1 MIRYLLLFICFTSLV
16 MGFSQEVS
24 IYIIGDAGKP
34 KFPDPT
40 LTYLQE
46 ITKEASENDVLIFL
60 GDNIYPSGMP
70 SKEAPDRKEMEKRLA
85 ASLDV
90 MKAFKGK
97 SYIIPGNH
105 DWDEGGKHGWET
117 LRYMQ
122 DFVDEYLGDKGVF
135 MPRNGCPGPLEI
147 NLSPTITLVIVDTQY
162 FLHPWDKPG
171 EESDCLAKST
181 TDALTQLDEILK
193 ANQTKH
199 VVVAAHHP
207 IFSDGQHGGKY
218 TLKQHI
224 FPLTDVNRSLWVP
237 LPVLGSIY
245 PGFRS
250 LLGSRQD
257 ITNPKYRL
265 IRKTI
270 LESASQMDHLIWV
283 NGHEHSLQYIMR
295 DSMHFITSG
304 SGSKSSIIIPGKYS
318 EFAASVHG
326 FGKVTIGGE
335 SAQLAFYDGDH
346 QTELFSEELYTKSV
360 QPVQSLVDFDF
371 EDSTVIEPI
380 SDRYA
385 NDNKQYK
392 YWLGDNYR
400 EAWEAPVEMPVFNI
414 GKEHGGLEIVKLG
427 GGNQTKSLR
436 LEAKDGRQ
444 YVLRSLDKYTEKLL
458 PSGLYGTLAADVLQ
472 DQISAANPYGA
483 FAIPP
488 LADAAGIYHANP
500 KLVYIPDDPRL
511 GNYQQL
517 FAGLPVL
524 YEERPNDEASA
535 DKHFGGGEKIEGTPD
550 LIELLHEDNDEV
562 VDQEFALKNRL
573 FDMLI
578 ADWDRHEDQWR
589 WVRFDKEPKG
599 HYWRPIPRDR
609 DQAFFVNEG
618 LFGWFASRKFA
629 LPNTEGF
636 DEHMDFPP
644 GFNASA
650 RFFDRTFLNGLDWED
665 WKKQIDKLQSEL
677 SDQVIQDAFKV
688 WPDTIQQLEA
698 EETARIL
705 KARRDDM
712 MRFARI
718 HYEFLSQEVEVVGSN
733 KHEYFLVERLD
744 DQHTRVSVHKR
755 KKDGEVLQEL
765 YSRTFDHEITKEV
778 RLYGLRGEDVFE
790 LNGETKKGLKIRI
803 IGGEDKDVI
812 DDQSIVHGMSK
823 LTKVYDLQTG
833 TELST
838 SKETRSKLKDNL
850 NINRYNRTAFEY
862 NKLFPL
868 ISAQFNVDDGLFLG
882 AGFMYTK
889 EGWRKDPY
897 AQKHEF
903 KGNAAFATG
912 AINLYYNV
920 IFTDVIGKWDL
931 VGDFYLQRP
940 YAVLNYFGL
949 GNESVYDFQQDGLAS
964 IEEDAIDFYRV
975 RYERSKSF
983 IGIGNRIGN
992 KGYFQIGP
1000 EHISF
1005 EMEDEVS
1012 GKYINLERGSE
1023 ILELQESYQF
1033 LGASTLLQA
1042 DTRNHEHIPT
1052 SGVFAKTS
1060 FQHYYGLNDRSD
1072 DFSKLQAE
1080 FRFYLSTQLPTRL
1093 TLASRTG
1100 FEYTNGQL
1108 EYFNASNLGKSNL
1121 RGYRRTRFMGNTSFY
1136 QNTDVRLRLFSF
1148 RTYLFPGTVGLLG
1161 FHDIGRVWL
1170 DGENSDKWHQ
1180 SKGAGL
1186 WLAPLNQFVFA
1197 FNMAFTQEE
1206 NLPSVTFGFQF

>member
-1 MIRYLLLFICFTSLV
+1 MIRGLLTLFCLIAAFAA
-16 MGFSQEVS
+16 FSQKVS
-24 IYIIGDAGKP
+24 LYIIGDAGKP

-40 LTYLQE
+40 LTYLQKV
-46 ITKEASENDVLIFL
+46 TQEATENDVLIFL

-70 SKEAPDRKEMEKRLA
+70 SKESPVRADMEQRLA

-90 MKAFKGK
+90 MKSFKGK
-97 SYIIPGNH
+97 SFIIPGNH

-117 LRYMQ
+117 LKFMQ

-135 MPRNGCPGPLEI
+135 LPRNGCPGPLEI

-181 TDALTQLDEILK
+181 TDALTQLDAIIETNK
-193 ANQTKH
+193 HKH
-199 VVVAAHHP
+199 VIVAAHHP
-207 IFSDGQHGGKY
+207 LYSDGQHGGKY
-218 TLKQHI
+218 TLKQHV
-224 FPLTDVNRSLWVP
+224 FPLTDINRKLWIP
-237 LPVLGSIY
+237 LPVVGSIY

-250 LLGSRQD
+250 LIGSRQD
-257 ITNPKYRL
+257 IPNSKYKL

-270 LESASQMDHLIWV
+270 LESASKMDHLIWV
-283 NGHEHSLQYIMR
+283 NGHEHSLQYIQR

-304 SGSKSSIIIPGKYS
+304 AGSKSSVLKPGKYS
-318 EFAASVHG
+318 HFAGAVHG
-326 FGKVTIGGE
+326 FGKVTISGGAA
-335 SAQLAFYDGDH
+335 SLTFYNGDL
-346 QTELFSEELYTKSV
+346 QTEIFSEELYQKSV
-360 QPVQSLVDFDF
+360 SEMQSLIDFDF
-371 EDSTVIEPI
+371 TDSTVFEPI
-380 SDRYA
+380 SDRYT
-385 NDNKQYK
+385 NNSKQYK

-400 EAWEAPVEMPVFNI
+400 EAWETPVEMPVFNI

-458 PSGLYGTLAADVLQ
+458 PSELYGTLAADVLQ

-500 KLVYIPDDPRL
+500 QLVYIPDDPRF
-511 GNYQQL
+511 GNYQQI

-524 YEERPNDEASA
+524 YEERPNNEAA
-535 DKHFGGGEKIEGTPD
+535 EDMHFGGGEKIEGTPD
-550 LIELLHEDNDEV
+550 LIALLHEDNDEV
-562 VDQEFALKNRL
+562 VDQKFALKNRL

-599 HYWRPIPRDR
+599 HVWRPIPRDR

-636 DEHMDFPP
+636 DEQMDFPP

-650 RFFDRTFLNGLDWED
+650 RFFDRTFLNGLDWND
-665 WKKQIDKLQSEL
+665 WKEQINELQVALNDEA
-677 SDQVIQDAFKV
+677 IYEAFTV

-698 EETARIL
+698 NETARIL

-718 HYEFLSQEVEVVGSN
+718 HYEFLSREVEVVGSD

-744 DQHTRVSVHKR
+744 DQHTRVTVYKR
-755 KKDGEVLQEL
+755 KKDDELLQEL
-765 YSRTFDHEITKEV
+765 YNRTFNHEVTREV
-778 RLYGLRGEDVFE
+778 RLYGLGGEDVFE
-790 LNGETKKGLKIRI
+790 LKGETNKGLKIRI
-803 IGGEDKDVI
+803 IGGEDEDVI
-812 DDQSIVHGMSK
+812 KDESIVHGMSK
-823 LTKVYDLQTG
+823 MTKVYDLETG
-833 TELST
+833 TQLT
-838 SKETRSKLKDNL
+838 TLKETKSKLEDNL
-850 NINRYNRTAFEY
+850 NVNRYNRTAFQY
-862 NKLFPL
+862 NKLMPL
-868 ISAQFNVDDGLFLG
+868 VSAQFNVDDGVFLG
-882 AGFMYTK
+882 AGFVFTK
-889 EGWRKDPY
+889 EGWRKEPF
-897 AQKHEF
+897 AQRHEF
-903 KGNAAFATG
+903 KANAAFETG
-912 AINLYYNV
+912 AINLYYNT
-920 IFTDVIGKWDL
+920 ILTDVIGKWDL

-949 GNESVYDFQQDGLAS
+949 GNETVYDYDRSGLAS
-964 IEEDAIDFYRV
+964 NEEDAIDFYRV

-983 IGIGNRIGN
+983 IGIGNQLGN

-1000 EHISF
+1000 EHLSF
-1005 EMEDEVS
+1005 EMEDEVEN
-1012 GKYINLERGSE
+1012 KFINTERGDS
-1023 ILELQESYQF
+1023 INELKESYQF
-1033 LGASTLLQA
+1033 AGLSTLLKV
-1042 DTRNHEHIPT
+1042 DTRNHPQIST
-1052 SGVFAKTS
+1052 NGVYAKTS
-1060 FQHYYGLNDRSD
+1060 YQHYYGLNNRSD
-1072 DFSKLQAE
+1072 DFSKLGAE
-1080 FRFYLSTQLPTRL
+1080 FRFYLSTRIPTRL

-1100 FEYTNGQL
+1100 FEYTNGGV
-1108 EYFNASNLGKSNL
+1108 EYFNASNLGKSTL
-1121 RGYRRTRFMGNTSFY
+1121 RGFRRTRFMGNTSFY
-1136 QNTDVRLRLFSF
+1136 QNTDIRLRIFSF

-1170 DGENSDKWHQ
+1170 DGEISDKWHQ
-1180 SKGAGL
+1180 SKGAGI

-1197 FNMAFTQEE
+1197 FNLAFTEEE

>member
-1 MIRYLLLFICFTSLV
+1 MIKVALSFLCSFAVCFC
-16 MGFSQEVS
+16 FSQEVS

-40 LTYLQE
+40 LTYLREVTQD
-46 ITKEASENDVLIFL
+46 ASENDVLIFL

-70 SKEAPDRKEMEKRLA
+70 AKESPDRKEMEQRLA

-90 MKAFKGK
+90 MKAFPGK

-122 DFVDEYLGDKGVF
+122 DFVDAYLGDKGVF
-135 MPRNGCPGPLEI
+135 LPRNGCPGPMEI
-147 NLSPTITLVIVDTQY
+147 NLSPTITLVILDTQY
-162 FLHPWDKPG
+162 LLHPWDKPG
-171 EESDCLAKST
+171 EESDCLAKSS
-181 TDALTQLDEILK
+181 TDALAQLDQIIK
-193 ANQTKH
+193 NNQSKH
-199 VVVAAHHP
+199 VIVAAHHP
-207 IFSDGQHGGKY
+207 LYSDGQHGGKY
-218 TLKQHI
+218 TFRQHL
-224 FPLTDVNRSLWVP
+224 FPLTDINRKLWIP
-237 LPVLGSIY
+237 LPIVGSIY
-245 PGFRS
+245 PGFRR

-283 NGHEHSLQYIMR
+283 NGHEHSLQYILR

-304 SGSKSSIIIPGKYS
+304 SGSKNSIVIPGS
-318 EFAASVHG
+318 HSQFAASVHG
-326 FGKVTIGGE
+326 FGKVTIDDE
-335 SAQLAFYDGDH
+335 TAQLTFYDGD
-346 QTELFSEELYTKSV
+346 QQIEIFSEQLYYKTV
-360 QPVQSLVDFDF
+360 TADRVLLDFDF
-371 EDSTVIEPI
+371 EDSTVYERI
-380 SDRYA
+380 SDRYT
-385 NDNKQYK
+385 NNSEQYK

-400 EAWEAPVEMPVFNI
+400 AAWEAPVQMPVFNI

-436 LEAKDGRQ
+436 LEASDGRQ

-458 PSGLYGTLAADVLQ
+458 PSGLYGTLAADMLQ

-483 FAIPP
+483 FAVPP
-488 LADAAGIYHANP
+488 LANAAGIYHTNP
-500 KLVYIPDDPRL
+500 KLVYIPDDPRF

-524 YEERPNDEASA
+524 YEERPNDEAA
-535 DKHFGGGEKIEGTPD
+535 KDKHFGSGEKIEGTPD
-550 LIELLHEDNDEV
+550 LIEILHEDNDEV
-562 VDQEFALKNRL
+562 VDQEFALRNRL

-636 DEHMDFPP
+636 DERMDYPP

-650 RFFDRTFLNGLDWED
+650 RFFDRTFLTSLDWND
-665 WKKQIDKLQSEL
+665 WEQQIQELQNSL
-677 SDQVIQDAFKV
+677 TDQVIMDAFEV

-705 KARRDDM
+705 RARRDDM
-712 MRFARI
+712 IHFARI
-718 HYEFLSQEVEVVGSN
+718 HYEFISQEVEVVGSD
-733 KHEYFLVERLD
+733 KHEYFLVERLND
-744 DQHTRVSVHKR
+744 RQTRVTVFKR
-755 KKDGEVLQEL
+755 KKDEEIEQQL
-765 YSRTFDHEITKEV
+765 YNRTFDLDITKEV
-778 RLYGLRGEDVFE
+778 RLYGLGGEDIFE
-790 LNGETKKGLKIRI
+790 LKGDVNKGLKIRI
-803 IGGEDKDVI
+803 IGGEDQDVMV
-812 DDQSIVHGMSK
+812 DDSHVQGLSK
-823 LTKVYDLQTG
+823 HTIVYDLETG
-833 TELST
+833 TQLTT
-838 SKETRSKLKDNL
+838 SNETKSKLKNNL
-850 NINRYNRTAFEY
+850 NVNRYNRTAFEY

-868 ISAQFNVDDGLFLG
+868 FSAQFNVDDGVFLG
-882 AGFMYTK
+882 AGFIYTK
-889 EGWRKDPY
+889 EGWRKDPF
-897 AQKHEF
+897 AQRHEF

-912 AINLYYNV
+912 AVNLYYNM
-920 IFTDVIGKWDL
+920 ILTDLIGKWDM

-949 GNESVYDFQQDGLAS
+949 GNESNFDFKGNALAAN
-964 IEEDAIDFYRV
+964 EEDPIDFYRV
-975 RYERSKSF
+975 RYERSKIF
-983 IGIGNRIGN
+983 IGLGNQLGN

-1000 EHISF
+1000 EHLSF
-1005 EMEDEVS
+1005 EMEDEVAN
-1012 GKYINLERGSE
+1012 KYINTERGIE
-1023 ILELQESYQF
+1023 INELKESYQF
-1033 LGASTLLQA
+1033 VGAATKIEA
-1042 DTRNHEHIPT
+1042 DTRNHLHIPT
-1052 SGVFAKTS
+1052 SGVFAATS
-1060 FQHYYGLNDRSD
+1060 FQHYYGVNNRSK
-1072 DFSKLQAE
+1072 DFSKLNAE
-1080 FRFYLSTQLPTRL
+1080 FKFYLSTRTPARL
-1093 TLASRTG
+1093 TLASLTG
-1100 FEYTNGQL
+1100 FEFTSGSI
-1108 EYFNASNLGKSNL
+1108 EYFNASPLGRSNL
-1121 RGYRRTRFMGNTSFY
+1121 RGYRRTRFMGNSSFY
-1136 QNTDVRLRLFSF
+1136 QNTDLRLRLFSF

-1170 DGENSDKWHQ
+1170 NEESSSQWHQ

-1197 FNMAFTQEE
+1197 FTMAFTEEE